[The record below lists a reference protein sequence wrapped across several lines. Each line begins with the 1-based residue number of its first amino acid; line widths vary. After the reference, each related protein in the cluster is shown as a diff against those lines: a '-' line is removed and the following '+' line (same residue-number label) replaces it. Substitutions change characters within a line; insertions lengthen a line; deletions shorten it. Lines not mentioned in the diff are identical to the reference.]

1 MDDGAGMARQEE
13 REAAFGLGL
22 IGIRERVLALGGQMA
37 ILSKP
42 EKGLMLSA
50 TIPMSIAKA
59 PGPAA

>member
-1 MDDGAGMARQEE
+1 MARQEE

-42 EKGLMLSA
+42 EKGLMLGA

-59 PGPAA
+59 PGPAP